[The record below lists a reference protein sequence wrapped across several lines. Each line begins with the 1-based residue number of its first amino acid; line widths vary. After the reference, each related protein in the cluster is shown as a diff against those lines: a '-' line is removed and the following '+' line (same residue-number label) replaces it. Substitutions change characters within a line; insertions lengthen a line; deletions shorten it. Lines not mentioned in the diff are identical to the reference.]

1 MRRNRLALYV
11 HLVWA
16 MWDRIPMIGPA
27 VERRL
32 YRSIEA
38 EAQQMVC
45 TVLGINGMPDHVHLL
60 VKTPATIAI
69 ADLVKQVKGVS
80 SHLVNKVLLPG
91 AGFKWQG
98 CYGAFSVSRW
108 DLDRVAAY
116 VKQQKKHHEAGDF
129 FQDWEESYEEV
140 GASNSQVALPSTQV
154 DGPP

>member
-1 MRRNRLALYV
+1 
-11 HLVWA
+11 

-38 EAQQMVC
+38 EAQQMGC
-45 TVLGINGMPDHVHLL
+45 TVLAINGMPDHVHLL
-60 VKTPATIAI
+60 VKIPATIAI

-80 SHLVNKVLLPG
+80 SHLVNEVLQPG

-98 CYGAFSVSRW
+98 YYGAFSVSRW

-116 VKQQKKHHEAGDF
+116 VKQQKKHHETGDF
-129 FQDWEESYEEV
+129 FQDWEGSYEEV

-154 DGPP
+154 DGQP